1 MQMARGGEH
10 VGRRLRRVAPVHSEG
25 GRGGSITKHMQH
37 VSMDGVR
44 ILIVRG
50 DVVEEGSSRRLGQ
63 VQGGRYEVTDMERV
77 CGSCGGPSAAA
88 YAICC
93 LQLCMWGH
101 VAHGGMWETRRH
113 SGPINPGSA
122 C

>member
-25 GRGGSITKHMQH
+25 GRGGSITNHMQH

-50 DVVEEGSSRRLGQ
+50 DVVEEGSARRLGQ
-63 VQGGRYEVTDMERV
+63 VQGGRYEVTDMERL
-77 CGSCGGPSAAA
+77 CGSCAADHPRRHMLSAT
-88 YAICC
+88 
-93 LQLCMWGH
+93 LHVWGH
-101 VAHGGMWETRRH
+101 VAHGGVDTQVRSIRVQHARCM
-113 SGPINPGSA
+113 
-122 C
+122 